1 VNTSN
6 QTVVEV
12 IINKQIYRVS
22 CVKGEEEH
30 IRYLSE
36 VINKE
41 VMALIGNIGQVG
53 ENRLLFMASL
63 IIADKLFNLEKD
75 LKPDESKEKQE
86 IKDIIEKTSKRIES
100 IALKLTKL

>member
-1 VNTSN
+1 MNNSN

-12 IINKQIYRVS
+12 IINKQTYRVS
-22 CVKGEEEH
+22 CAKGEEEH

-41 VMALIGNIGQVG
+41 VMILVGSIGQVG

-63 IIADKLFNLEKD
+63 IIADKMFNLEKGS
-75 LKPDESKEKQE
+75 KPNESKEKQE

-100 IALKLTKL
+100 IALRLTKL